1 MEKQPQK
8 KSIRGRQPDGSPH
21 PVDLHVGRRMRL
33 RRNLLG
39 ISQETLAHKLGLT
52 FQQVQKYERGLNRI
66 SSSRLFDISKVLNV
80 RVSYFFDEMDE
91 DVSAGSPLSL
101 SLGDGSRKTADDA
114 VADPMLREEA
124 ITLVN
129 AFNKIKNP
137 RLHRLIYHLGLTM
150 GSNAERDIDDYAA
163 VMSSS
168 CDTGK

>member
-80 RVSYFFDEMDE
+80 RVSYFLMKWTKT
-91 DVSAGSPLSL
+91 SAPV
-101 SLGDGSRKTADDA
+101 R
-114 VADPMLREEA
+114 
-124 ITLVN
+124 
-129 AFNKIKNP
+129 
-137 RLHRLIYHLGLTM
+137 RL
-150 GSNAERDIDDYAA
+150 A
-163 VMSSS
+163 
-168 CDTGK
+168 

>member
-137 RLHRLIYHLGLTM
+137 RLHRLISVSYTHLTLPT
-150 GSNAERDIDDYAA
+150 
-163 VMSSS
+163 
-168 CDTGK
+168 T

>member
-39 ISQETLAHKLGLT
+39 ISQETLAGQLGLT

-137 RLHRLIYHLGLTM
+137 RLHRLIYHLVLTM

>member
-129 AFNKIKNP
+129 AFN
-137 RLHRLIYHLGLTM
+137 LSLIH
-150 GSNAERDIDDYAA
+150 I
-163 VMSSS
+163 
-168 CDTGK
+168 

>member
-1 MEKQPQK
+1 MEKLPQK

-137 RLHRLIYHLGLTM
+137 RLHRLIYHLVLTM

>member
-39 ISQETLAHKLGLT
+39 ISQETLAHKVGLT

-137 RLHRLIYHLGLTM
+137 RLHRLIYHLVLTM

>member
-114 VADPMLREEA
+114 VADPMLSEEA

-137 RLHRLIYHLGLTM
+137 RLHRLIYHLVLTM

>member
-91 DVSAGSPLSL
+91 DVAPVQPLSL

-137 RLHRLIYHLGLTM
+137 RLHRLIYHLVLTM

>member
-8 KSIRGRQPDGSPH
+8 KSIRGRQPDGSPP

-52 FQQVQKYERGLNRI
+52 FQQVQKYERGLNR
-66 SSSRLFDISKVLNV
+66 SSRLFDISKVLNV

-137 RLHRLIYHLGLTM
+137 RLHRLIYHLVLTM

>member
-124 ITLVN
+124 ITLVY
-129 AFNKIKNP
+129 AFIKIKNP
-137 RLHRLIYHLGLTM
+137 RLHRLIYHLVLTM
-150 GSNAERDIDDYAA
+150 GSTA
-163 VMSSS
+163 
-168 CDTGK
+168 

>member
-137 RLHRLIYHLGLTM
+137 RLHRLIYHLVLTM
-150 GSNAERDIDDYAA
+150 GSNPERDIDDYAA

>member
-1 MEKQPQK
+1 MRW
-8 KSIRGRQPDGSPH
+8 KSSPKRKASAAASRTGSPH

-91 DVSAGSPLSL
+91 DVSAG
-101 SLGDGSRKTADDA
+101 
-114 VADPMLREEA
+114 
-124 ITLVN
+124 
-129 AFNKIKNP
+129 F
-137 RLHRLIYHLGLTM
+137 
-150 GSNAERDIDDYAA
+150 AA
-163 VMSSS
+163 
-168 CDTGK
+168 

>member
-101 SLGDGSRKTADDA
+101 SLGDGSRKTADAA

-137 RLHRLIYHLGLTM
+137 RLHRLIYHLVLTM

>member
-91 DVSAGSPLSL
+91 DVSAGAPLSL

-137 RLHRLIYHLGLTM
+137 RLHRLIYHLVLTM

>member
-80 RVSYFFDEMDE
+80 RVNYFFDEMDE

-137 RLHRLIYHLGLTM
+137 RLHRLIYHLVLTM

>member
-137 RLHRLIYHLGLTM
+137 RLHRLIYHLVLTM
-150 GSNAERDIDDYAA
+150 GSNAERDIDDYVA

>member
-8 KSIRGRQPDGSPH
+8 KSIRGRQPDGSPP

-137 RLHRLIYHLGLTM
+137 RLHRLIYHLVLTM

>member
-137 RLHRLIYHLGLTM
+137 RLHRLIYHLVLTM

>member
-1 MEKQPQK
+1 
-8 KSIRGRQPDGSPH
+8 
-21 PVDLHVGRRMRL
+21 MRL

-66 SSSRLFDISKVLNV
+66 SSSRLFDISKVLTV

-137 RLHRLIYHLGLTM
+137 RLHRLIYHLVLTM

>member
-114 VADPMLREEA
+114 VA
-124 ITLVN
+124 
-129 AFNKIKNP
+129 
-137 RLHRLIYHLGLTM
+137 
-150 GSNAERDIDDYAA
+150 IDASRRGDYA
-163 VMSSS
+163 
-168 CDTGK
+168 G

>member
-80 RVSYFFDEMDE
+80 HVSYFFDEMDE

-137 RLHRLIYHLGLTM
+137 RLHRLIYHLVLTM

>member
-137 RLHRLIYHLGLTM
+137 RLHRLIYHLVLTM
-150 GSNAERDIDDYAA
+150 GSNAERDIDDCAA

-168 CDTGK
+168 CDPGK

>member
-8 KSIRGRQPDGSPH
+8 NSIRGRQADGSPH

-80 RVSYFFDEMDE
+80 RVS
-91 DVSAGSPLSL
+91 
-101 SLGDGSRKTADDA
+101 
-114 VADPMLREEA
+114 
-124 ITLVN
+124 
-129 AFNKIKNP
+129 
-137 RLHRLIYHLGLTM
+137 
-150 GSNAERDIDDYAA
+150 
-163 VMSSS
+163 
-168 CDTGK
+168 

>member
-39 ISQETLAHKLGLT
+39 ISQETLAGQLGLT

-66 SSSRLFDISKVLNV
+66 SSSRLFDISKVLRV

-91 DVSAGSPLSL
+91 DVSAVAPPSL

-137 RLHRLIYHLGLTM
+137 RLHRLIYHLVLTM
-150 GSNAERDIDDYAA
+150 GSNAEGDIDDYAA

>member
-101 SLGDGSRKTADDA
+101 SRGDGSRKTADDA

-129 AFNKIKNP
+129 ACNKIKNP
-137 RLHRLIYHLGLTM
+137 RLHRLIYHLVLTM

>member
-39 ISQETLAHKLGLT
+39 LSQETLAHKLGLT

-137 RLHRLIYHLGLTM
+137 RLHRLIYHLVLTM

>member
-66 SSSRLFDISKVLNV
+66 SSSRLFDIRKVLNV

-137 RLHRLIYHLGLTM
+137 RLHRLIYHLVLTM

>member
-1 MEKQPQK
+1 
-8 KSIRGRQPDGSPH
+8 
-21 PVDLHVGRRMRL
+21 
-33 RRNLLG
+33 
-39 ISQETLAHKLGLT
+39 
-52 FQQVQKYERGLNRI
+52 
-66 SSSRLFDISKVLNV
+66 
-80 RVSYFFDEMDE
+80 MDE

-137 RLHRLIYHLGLTM
+137 RLHRLIYHLVLTM

>member
-91 DVSAGSPLSL
+91 DVSAGSPTMPLPIRCFAKRRL
-101 SLGDGSRKTADDA
+101 RWL
-114 VADPMLREEA
+114 MLL
-124 ITLVN
+124 TKS
-129 AFNKIKNP
+129 KI
-137 RLHRLIYHLGLTM
+137 RVCIGLF
-150 GSNAERDIDDYAA
+150 IIW
-163 VMSSS
+163 
-168 CDTGK
+168 C

>member
-21 PVDLHVGRRMRL
+21 AVDLHVGRRMRRL
-33 RRNLLG
+33 RNLLG

-137 RLHRLIYHLGLTM
+137 RLHRLIYHLVLTM

>member
-137 RLHRLIYHLGLTM
+137 RLHRLIYHLVLTM
-150 GSNAERDIDDYAA
+150 GSNAERDIDAYAA

>member
-66 SSSRLFDISKVLNV
+66 SSSRLFDISKVLDV

-137 RLHRLIYHLGLTM
+137 RLHRLIYHLVLTM